1 MKKGSMSRI
10 GFSILGLALL
20 GGCYNNQSSTG
31 TSTSSETKQEFTQ
44 LIGSELATADTSLAT
59 DTLSFYMINNYDE
72 GLYRLDED
80 NQAVPAGA
88 ESLADVSA
96 DGKTYTVKLRQDA
109 TWSNGDKVTAKDY
122 VYGWQR
128 TVDPK
133 TASQYAFM
141 FSNVVNADD
150 IADGKKDVSELGIKA
165 VDDYTLEI
173 TLNKATP
180 YFSSL
185 LAFPSFF
192 PQNQKYIEE
201 QGTNY
206 ASTSDHLIFNGPFK
220 LEGYDGPGIDTEWKL
235 VKNDTYWDKKNVKL
249 STINFSVVK
258 ETSTAYNMF
267 EDGQAQDISLTGE
280 LAKQK
285 ADDKE
290 YVAEP
295 LAATFYV
302 EFNQAAS
309 DSPYRNAN
317 LRKAISYAIDRASL
331 VDNILGNGSVVST
344 GLVPS
349 GMSYNSETKADFTK
363 DANLSLD
370 YDQAKAKEYWEKAKS
385 ELGITSLSFD
395 FLSSDT
401 DATKQV
407 TQYLKA
413 QIEDTLSGVT
423 VNLTPVPGT
432 VRLDRVNSGDFQVA
446 LNNWVA
452 DYNDPSTF
460 LDLFLEDSSYNRG
473 KWINADYNKAV
484 TAAANEDANDETKRW
499 QDMIDADTI
508 LNDDMG
514 IVPLYQPKEAHL
526 RSSSLKG
533 IVSHPAGAQYDF
545 KWAYIK

>member
-1 MKKGSMSRI
+1 M
-10 GFSILGLALL
+10 
-20 GGCYNNQSSTG
+20 
-31 TSTSSETKQEFTQ
+31 
-44 LIGSELATADTSLAT
+44 IGSELATADTSLAT

-407 TQYLKA
+407 TQYMKA

>member
-1 MKKGSMSRI
+1 MKKGRMTRI
-10 GFSILGLALL
+10 SFSILGLFLL
-20 GGCYNNQSSTG
+20 GGCYNNQSSSKT
-31 TSTSSETKQEFTQ
+31 TSSSEKKQEFTQ

-72 GLYRLDED
+72 GLYRLDKD
-80 NQAVPAGA
+80 NQPIPAGA
-88 ESLADVSA
+88 KSLADVSS
-96 DGKTYTVKLRQDA
+96 DGKTYTVKLREDA
-109 TWSNGDKVTAKDY
+109 KWSNGDKVTAKDY

-150 IADGKKDVSELGIKA
+150 IADGKKAVSELGVKA
-165 VDDYTLEI
+165 IDDYTLEI
-173 TLNKATP
+173 TLTKATP
-180 YFSSL
+180 YFPSL

-201 QGTNY
+201 QGTKY
-206 ASTSDHLIFNGPFK
+206 AATSNNLIFNGPFK

-235 VKNDTYWDKKNVKL
+235 VKNDTYWDKKKVKL
-249 STINFSVVK
+249 NTINFSVVK

-267 EDGQAQDISLTGE
+267 QDGQAQDISLSGE

-285 ADDKE
+285 ANDKE
-290 YVAEP
+290 YIAEP

-302 EFNQAAS
+302 EFNQAANN
-309 DSPYRNAN
+309 SPYRNAN
-317 LRKAISYAIDRASL
+317 LRKAISYAIDRESL
-331 VDNILGNGSVVST
+331 VENILGNGSVVST
-344 GLVPS
+344 GLIPS
-349 GMSYNSETKADFTK
+349 GMSFNPETKADFTK
-363 DANLSLD
+363 DAGLSLD
-370 YDQAKAKEYWEKAKS
+370 YDKAKAKEYWEKAKS

-395 FLSSDT
+395 FISSDT

-413 QIEDTLSGVT
+413 QIEDTLAGIT

-460 LDLFLEDSSYNRG
+460 LDLFLKDSSYNRG
-473 KWINADYNKAV
+473 KWLNDDYNKAV
-484 TAAANEDANDETKRW
+484 TAAANQNANDETKRW